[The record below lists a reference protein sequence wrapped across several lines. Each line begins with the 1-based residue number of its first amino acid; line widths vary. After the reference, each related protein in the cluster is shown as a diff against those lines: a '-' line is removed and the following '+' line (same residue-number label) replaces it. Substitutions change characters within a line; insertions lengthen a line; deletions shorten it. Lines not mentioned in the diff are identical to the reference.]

1 MIKQNTDIGLLILRI
16 AVGGM
21 MLLHGIHKIGSDL
34 TFIEELVTKLGL
46 PAFTSYGVYLGEVV
60 APVLMIIG
68 FKTRLSSLFFFLTC
82 LFIIFVAHPSDIFK
96 LNDYG
101 GWQLELVGLYAFGGL
116 ALIFTGGGKFV
127 VKD

>member
-1 MIKQNTDIGLLILRI
+1 
-16 AVGGM
+16 M

-34 TFIEELVTKLGL
+34 IFIKELVTKLGL
-46 PAFTSYGVYLGEVV
+46 PAFTSYGVYIGEVV
-60 APVLMIIG
+60 APVLMIAG
-68 FKTRLSSLFFFLTC
+68 FKTRLSSLIFFLNC

-101 GWQLELVGLYAFGGL
+101 GWQLELVGLYAFGSL
-116 ALIFTGGGKFV
+116 ALVFTGGGKFV